1 MQRAGLRPAR
11 FGFVAVTVDTPQDS
25 SYIHPK
31 GEGWNFPFV
40 DVTCSTAMKTQIRP
54 SKNGGPDV
62 GRKYIARV
70 KQLIAAPT
78 FQDVQNIR
86 SLRLHALKG
95 DRDGQFSIRLTAQW
109 RLIVE
114 QGATRESLIIR
125 EVTNHYDD

>member
-1 MQRAGLRPAR
+1 MELSFRGRNLQRRYE
-11 FGFVAVTVDTPQDS
+11 DS
-25 SYIHPK
+25 NQAIQ
-31 GEGWNFPFV
+31 EW
-40 DVTCSTAMKTQIRP
+40 
-54 SKNGGPDV
+54 GPDV

-114 QGATRESLIIR
+114 QGATRESLVIR